1 MDYNN
6 NQADKDLAVVL
17 VVGRDRSGIVAQ
29 ISDFLWKE
37 EINIEDISQKIMQGI
52 FVMAMLV
59 DLANARSD
67 LGVLAPKIEKLGDKI
82 GLSIQIQHQ
91 RIFTAMHRV

>member
-1 MDYNN
+1 MSKKTDN
-6 NQADKDLAVVL
+6 KDLAVVL
-17 VVGRDRSGIVAQ
+17 VVGQDRSGIVAQ

-59 DLANARSD
+59 DLKNARSD
-67 LGVLAPKIEKLGDKI
+67 LGVLSGKLEKLGEKI
-82 GLSIQIQHQ
+82 GLTIQIQHHQ
-91 RIFTAMHRV
+91 IFAAMHRV

>member
-1 MDYNN
+1 MSTDNN
-6 NQADKDLAVVL
+6 KDKDLAVVL
-17 VVGRDRSGIVAQ
+17 VVGKDRSGIVAQ

-59 DLANARSD
+59 DLAGARSN
-67 LGVLAPKIEKLGDKI
+67 LGVLAPKLDKLGEKI
-82 GLSIQIQHQ
+82 GLSVQIQHHQ
-91 RIFTAMHRV
+91 IFEAMHRV

>member
-1 MDYNN
+1 MDDDSRKN
-6 NQADKDLAVVL
+6 KDLAVVL
-17 VVGRDRSGIVAQ
+17 VVGKDRSGIVAQ

-59 DLANARSD
+59 DIAGARSD
-67 LGVLAPKIEKLGDKI
+67 LGVLAPKFEKLGEKI
-82 GLSIQIQHQ
+82 GLSVQIQHHQ
-91 RIFTAMHRV
+91 IFEAMHRV

>member
-1 MDYNN
+1 MSSNEK
-6 NQADKDLAVVL
+6 AKDLAVVL
-17 VVGRDRSGIVAQ
+17 VVGKDRSGIVAQ

-59 DLANARSD
+59 DLAQARSD
-67 LGVLAPKIEKLGDKI
+67 LGVLSTKLEKLGDKI
-82 GLSIQIQHQ
+82 GLTIQIQHH
-91 RIFTAMHRV
+91 RIFEAMHRV

>member
-1 MDYNN
+1 MDKDY
-6 NQADKDLAVVL
+6 DKGKDLAVVL
-17 VVGRDRSGIVAQ
+17 VTGKDRSGIVAQ

-59 DLANARSD
+59 DLAGARSD
-67 LGVLAPKIEKLGDKI
+67 LGVLSPKLEKLGEKI
-82 GLSIQIQHQ
+82 GLSVQIQHH
-91 RIFTAMHRV
+91 RIFEAMHRV

>member
-1 MDYNN
+1 MEKNCSR
-6 NQADKDLAVVL
+6 DKDLAVVL
-17 VVGRDRSGIVAQ
+17 VVGKDRSGIVAQ

-59 DLANARSD
+59 DLASARSD
-67 LGVLAPKIEKLGDKI
+67 LGVLAPKFDRLGEKI
-82 GLSIQIQHQ
+82 GLSIQIQHHQ
-91 RIFTAMHRV
+91 IFEAMHRV